1 MRDRL
6 HRIFRYLLR
15 RSQADAERDEE
26 LRSHL
31 AVERQRRMDL
41 GDSPEVAHQNA
52 LKDFGNVLTVKEA
65 TRQMWGWCWLENLW
79 QDLRHGSRLLRLNL
93 AFTTIVALSLALG
106 IGANTAIFQLLD
118 AVRLR
123 SLPVDRPHELAE
135 VRIAGGNGGMGL
147 NPGAYGGIT
156 RPMWEAARREQ
167 KAFSGLAAWNQSE
180 RRLGKGSERRRVKGL
195 EVSGEFFPVLRVA
208 PGGAG
213 CCGRKM
219 NPARARRIVPW

>member
-1 MRDRL
+1 MQT
-6 HRIFRYLLR
+6 I
-15 RSQADAERDEE
+15 
-26 LRSHL
+26 
-31 AVERQRRMDL
+31 
-41 GDSPEVAHQNA
+41 
-52 LKDFGNVLTVKEA
+52 
-65 TRQMWGWCWLENLW
+65 W
-79 QDLRHGSRLLRLNL
+79 QDLRYGARTLLKAPN
-93 AFTTIVALSLALG
+93 FTLIAVLTLALG

-208 PGGAG
+208 PWRGRLLRPEDESGACPANRAVVSYAFWQREMGGSELG
-213 CCGRKM
+213 PDSK
-219 NPARARRIVPW
+219 IF